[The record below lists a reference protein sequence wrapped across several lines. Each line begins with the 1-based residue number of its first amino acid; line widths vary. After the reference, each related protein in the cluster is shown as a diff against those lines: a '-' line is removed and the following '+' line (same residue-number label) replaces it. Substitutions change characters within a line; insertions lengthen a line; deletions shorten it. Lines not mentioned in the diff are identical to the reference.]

1 MALLVAWAV
10 LFQRAFAPAWL
21 LVPVVAFV
29 ALVLYH
35 AFVRRKRVSAQR
47 AVDYYRH
54 GVARLEDRW
63 IGLGQ
68 RGERFGATDHI
79 YAADLDLF
87 GEGSLFELLSVARTR
102 MGEDTLARWLL
113 APAPPDKIQERHAS
127 VADLRDR
134 LDLREEMAVLGEDS
148 QVGVNPDSLLA
159 WAEAPNQLSQYW
171 LLWGRTVAARCG
183 ARGCPGVA
191 LQRVRDAVHTRRA
204 AGIRAWPTS

>member
-1 MALLVAWAV
+1 MMSSMSVSEEYGRRLAAREAAVARLTKAHERIGTLRLILGVVALLVAWAV
-10 LFQRAFAPAWL
+10 LFQRAFAPVWL
-21 LVPVVAFV
+21 LVPVGAFV

-35 AFVRRKRVSAQR
+35 TFVRRKRVSAQR

-87 GEGSLFELLSVARTR
+87 GAGSLFELLSVARTR

-113 APAPPDKIQERHAS
+113 SPAAPDVIRDRQGS
-127 VADLRDR
+127 VVDLRER
-134 LDLREEMAVLGEDS
+134 VDLREEMAVLGEES
-148 QVGVNPDSLLA
+148 HV
-159 WAEAPNQLSQYW
+159 
-171 LLWGRTVAARCG
+171 
-183 ARGCPGVA
+183 
-191 LQRVRDAVHTRRA
+191 
-204 AGIRAWPTS
+204 